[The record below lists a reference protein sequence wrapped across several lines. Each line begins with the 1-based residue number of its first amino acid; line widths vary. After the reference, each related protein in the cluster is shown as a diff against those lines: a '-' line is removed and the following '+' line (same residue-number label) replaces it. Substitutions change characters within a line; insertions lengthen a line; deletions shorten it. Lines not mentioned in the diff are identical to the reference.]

1 MTGGRWLRMVILTVL
16 VLGSGCTLYR
26 PRPVTFRVRD
36 GDTGQPIA
44 DAQVRAEYLTK
55 LDFGVWFASVGPREG
70 VTDRDGNLTLVID
83 PHKSLFLLQVTAD
96 DYPEGPNSGRM
107 AFGSP
112 RWGRSVPGPWY
123 SLREGYEV
131 RLYRGPQPTAD
142 LTVPDGYRGPV
153 LVRFATDGDPPVLGG
168 QRAFS
173 YTASA
178 RGSVTVADGGFFEA
192 VGSYAS
198 IRARYADRST
208 FPTYVRDRHNS
219 ASPEAQT
226 DDAVAMR
233 FITPVWKRHT
243 WLYVLGTAAEADAV
257 ERAVWPDHNHFDQ
270 AAFERIV
277 KSHEPPTAAPQR

>member
-1 MTGGRWLRMVILTVL
+1 MTGGRWLIMVVLTVL

-44 DAQVRAEYLTK
+44 NARVRADYFVMF
-55 LDFGVWFASVGPREG
+55 DFGVWFASVGPREG
-70 VTDRDGNLTLVID
+70 GTDRDGKLTLVID
-83 PHKSLFLLQVTAD
+83 PHKPMFLLQVTAD
-96 DYPEGPNSGRM
+96 DYPEGPNSGRL
-107 AFGSP
+107 AFGSS

-123 SLREGYEV
+123 SLREDYEV
-131 RLYRGPQPTAD
+131 RLYRGAQPTAD

-153 LVRFATDGDPPVLGG
+153 LVRFATDGDPPVLNG
-168 QRAFS
+168 QRAFP

-178 RGSVTVADGGFFEA
+178 RGVVTVADGGFFEA
-192 VGSYAS
+192 VGSFTGV
-198 IRARYADRST
+198 RARYADRST
-208 FPTYVRDRHNS
+208 FPTYVRDRHDP
-219 ASPEAQT
+219 AAPKAPT

-257 ERAVWPDHNHFDQ
+257 NRAVWTDDNHFDE